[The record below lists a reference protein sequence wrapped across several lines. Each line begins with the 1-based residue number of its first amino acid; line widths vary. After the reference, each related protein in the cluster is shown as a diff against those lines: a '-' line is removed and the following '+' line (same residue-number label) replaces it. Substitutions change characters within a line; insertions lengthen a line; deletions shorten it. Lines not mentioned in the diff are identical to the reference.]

1 MANLR
6 ASIIGGWVLL
16 HFYHYT
22 CCSTHYD
29 DLNHN
34 RLDHTGSL
42 IINYDAQQ
50 NGNKVGGNN
59 VPGHSSELGKG
70 ASNPEF
76 SHEFPFSMS
85 KISGEGETA
94 VEHLIQVLINH
105 MHFQLSAYGN
115 CLFAS
120 SENELD
126 VKRSPGLLMKYLAV
140 EDCALQV
147 RSLQALGY
155 VLISRHEYMLENDIG
170 KILEGTLSDVANDR
184 LKWYFIQFYTC

>member
-1 MANLR
+1 MFEY
-6 ASIIGGWVLL
+6 LL
-16 HFYHYT
+16 
-22 CCSTHYD
+22 
-29 DLNHN
+29 
-34 RLDHTGSL
+34 
-42 IINYDAQQ
+42 DAESKMETKLVVIMYLVTRQSWGRGPVIQ
-50 NGNKVGGNN
+50 N
-59 VPGHSSELGKG
+59 S
-70 ASNPEF
+70 AT
-76 SHEFPFSMS
+76 SMS